1 MESINNSSDKKDIV
15 IKSFKVQGLDLIVIK
30 PDGTSSKIPNG
41 LSDIIL
47 GNITLTNENGNS
59 ISQDEIISSI
69 KMNIGVDSVYIKEQF
84 SSDFVKINDNEKIED
99 DIENDSQK
107 FIEKLD
113 ALNKKNEELAE
124 IVSGLELIN
133 ENQEAQINASL
144 AKLAEANSQLE
155 QQAKAK
161 AQAADKQEEAAT
173 QPSVSPS
180 LQPAPP
186 SSSVSTSSSASK
198 PKDNNAAILP
208 PSTVYISGKLS
219 EESDSGKAGDHI
231 TQNNTPTFTGTV
243 SLDSNAYLMIGGTR
257 YPITADNNG
266 NWVLQITPPLK
277 DGVHDYEL
285 GASRGNEAPILVKG
299 QLTIDTALNTLT
311 ADIDVHADSGTLGD
325 KLTHHSQPTFTGVSE
340 AGSTVVLTIDK
351 QVLTTVADE
360 KGIWRVTVGNLLQDD
375 QYTYHVT
382 ATDAAG
388 NQNTTTNT
396 LTIKT
401 TAPEITATLDGGNGF
416 LTNQTQ
422 PMLMGK
428 TEAGLTVKVSI
439 DGQEYSAQA
448 DDQGNWSLQILQGL
462 PDGNHL
468 FSVKVMDA
476 AGNQS
481 TVTDSIVVDT
491 RKPSATAKLTSES
504 DSGKEGDNIT
514 RDPQPVLTGSTK
526 PDSAIRIIFDG
537 NSYPV
542 TTEADGSWHL
552 TLPTLTQDGNYDYQV
567 HVTDLAG
574 NESSF
579 NGFFTLDTTVENVT
593 VGLDTQTDSGAVG
606 DKLTNNKQPI
616 FSGSAEANS
625 KITLNI
631 AGQILTT
638 VADENGV
645 WDISV
650 KQPLPEGLSKYQ
662 VTAVDA
668 AGNQKTVEDT
678 VIIKT
683 SLPNATTILEG
694 GHGFLTN
701 QTTPTL
707 SGKTEA
713 NATIKVTIG
722 KHEYSSKAD
731 ENGDWSLQ
739 ISDALTDGSHLLTVK
754 VTDNVGNQSVFME
767 NVQID
772 TVPPSAD
779 AGIKAESDT
788 GLIGDNITQKIQPF
802 ICGVTKPYSTVII
815 NLPGYAGGTRERIAD
830 ENGYWEVRP
839 TVPQSDNTSTYTVTV
854 TDLAGNTSSYQGQY
868 TIDTQIALTVDLDPA
883 SQSDT
888 VFDGQTTHLARPQIS
903 GTSDPGAKI
912 TGQFKDTTKIV
923 YADQDGKWSLVFDVD
938 ANTDT
943 GNTYTITASDIAG
956 NEKTITKDFNFL
968 PILVGAERSPEL
980 TAKLHIDSD
989 SGIQGDNIT
998 NVNTPKFEGIAT
1010 AGASITLN
1018 INGVDYPATADM
1030 TTGEWTVT
1038 TKPLPE
1044 GNNSYV
1050 VTATHPDYSKPT
1062 EVHGHTFVDTISPS
1076 SIITLTLETDS
1087 GTQGNFITSNR
1098 NPVFTGKS
1106 EVGCTV
1112 TLTLNNQT
1120 VSMLTDSN
1128 GEWSLTLPNE
1138 LPESFSGRFEV
1149 SITDV
1154 AGNLYTEEGQL
1165 VIDNTMPVLSDIK
1178 FTSPYNNYYST
1189 WYSNDKTP
1197 TFTGKVSPGSS
1208 LEFSFD
1214 MAFNSKTYP
1223 QHFTITDI
1231 DENGNWSF
1239 TLPEGMIQGNTNYYY
1254 RINNMEFKATSPSGV
1269 ETTEKFHP
1277 SGIHIKDAAVTI
1289 TGGVA
1294 AQSSST
1300 GSEDQHLTF
1309 SRNPVLQG
1317 SVTDGEKMSGYID
1330 IGNKQYKLSFS
1341 SDSKKWYVVLPSD
1354 TQLLLGENNYT
1365 LTMTDIY
1372 GSKFEYSSYVTVSDF
1387 KYWLD
1392 PDCDS
1397 GKLGDH
1403 VTNTTKPVYKGIAEI
1418 GAKLSVKVNGV
1429 LYLIDVD
1436 NNGEWSFEVPITGNG
1451 DYQIEFIQANNG
1463 VIVAKNTLTI
1473 DTIAPEY
1480 IDGSV
1485 YSGNAHPGT
1494 LVANNNEFHIF
1505 LNYKT
1510 PVDYYTIE
1518 INNQT
1523 ITHNRVEKPFDGNS
1537 TQIGGVLKLP
1547 NGVHHGKVIAY
1558 DKAGNILEHE
1568 IIIPVLAGDQ
1578 AINPPKIS
1586 VGLHDKLLI
1595 SESDKHVAF
1604 NNNTLKLIGTTTP
1617 GSNIEVMDAQGH
1629 LLGTTQANNDGVW
1642 ELQLS
1647 ESLIPI
1653 GILHDES
1660 IQLVVNVKDLLDR
1673 ESQLNFNL
1681 TYDNQPPEITGAVD
1695 DVLLEDIQQININT
1709 PTFSGE
1715 TEAYADVKLTIGPHV
1730 FTTTAGS
1737 DGKWHYTIPPETPLD
1752 DGSYLYKI
1760 EATDVLGQVSTQKVN
1775 GNLIVK
1781 TTAFISGGLDPNE
1794 DSGIQ
1799 DDGITHFNKPKFE
1812 GITEPNAIVRLIFD
1826 NKIAFAYE
1834 TIADEQG
1841 QWVIEVTSKLEDG
1854 PHDYVITTKDLQQGI
1869 SGQISGKLT
1878 IDTIAPEGLI
1888 GGVVDHQDLMIKD
1901 HILTNN
1907 TTPTFSGFAEPG
1919 ANLQLMFG
1927 QSVFALI
1934 EVDKQGQWT
1943 YTFPQPFPDGEYEY
1957 TIIMEDIAGNL
1968 SSTGLTGKVVID
1980 TTPPLLTLD
1989 IAGVDA
1995 NNGKNQITTN
2005 HKKPVFSG
2013 TSEEYVKIV
2022 LMIDGKSYKE
2032 ATVDAS
2038 GKWEIAVTDEW
2049 EDKAYQYEVIAVDGS
2064 GNEVKNSGT
2073 ITVDTVAPTLVDSGA
2088 VNPNTLKTEESIV
2101 TNSSTPTFKGSS
2113 EAGSVITVEIGG
2125 NLYDNIPTNEKGEW
2139 SFTVPPSV
2147 LKDGLHKYT
2156 ITATDVAGNQSA
2168 SQKGTITVDT
2178 VAPTLVDS
2186 GAVNPNTLKT
2196 EESIVTNSS
2205 TPTFKGSSEAGSV
2218 ITVEIGGNLYDNI
2231 PTNEKGEWSFT
2242 VPPAV
2247 LQDGLHKYT
2256 ITATDVAGNQSAPQ
2270 KGQITVDTVAP
2281 TLVDSGAVNPNTLK
2295 AEESIVTNSSA
2306 PTFKGSSEAGSVI
2319 RIDIGGSSF
2328 KDIPTNEKG
2337 EWSFTVPPAVL
2348 QDGLHKYTITATDV
2362 AGNQSAPQ
2370 KGQITVDTVAPTLVD
2385 SGAVNPN
2392 TLKAEESIVTNSSA
2406 PTFKGSSEAGSVIT
2420 VEIGGN
2426 SYKDIQVN
2434 GKGEWSFT
2442 VPPSV
2447 LKDGLHKYTITAT
2460 DVAGNQSAPQKGQ
2473 ITVDTV
2479 APTLVDSGAVNPN
2492 TLKTEESIVTNSST
2506 PTFKGSSE
2514 AGSVIT
2520 VEIGGNLY
2528 DNIPTN
2534 EKGEWSFTVPPAVL
2548 QDGLHKYTITATD
2561 VAGNQS
2567 APQKGTIT
2575 VDTLN
2580 SSLPPTKSNELTSA
2594 FMQLPEVDN
2603 NLSTEDIHF

>member
-84 SSDFVKINDNEKIED
+84 SSDFVEMNDNEEIED

-514 RDPQPVLTGSTK
+514 QDPQPVLTGSTK
-526 PDSAIRIIFDG
+526 PDSTIRIIFDG

-593 VGLDTQTDSGAVG
+593 VALDTQTDSGAVG

-616 FSGSAEANS
+616 FSGTAEANS

-645 WDISV
+645 WDILV
-650 KQPLPEGLSKYQ
+650 KQPLPEGLYKYQ

-707 SGKTEA
+707 SGKTKA

-779 AGIKAESDT
+779 AAMKAGTDT
-788 GLIGDNITQKIQPF
+788 GVIGDNITQNIQPF

-830 ENGYWEVRP
+830 ENGYWEVRL

-903 GTSDPGAKI
+903 GTSEPGAKI

-968 PILVGAERSPEL
+968 PILVGAERIPEL

-1010 AGASITLN
+1010 AGASITLT
-1018 INGVDYPATADM
+1018 INGVDYPTTADM

-1062 EVHGHTFVDTISPS
+1062 EVHGHTFVDTTPS
-1076 SIITLTLETDS
+1076 VPTIHLTDNTDS
-1087 GTQGNFITSNR
+1087 GIKGDFITNNR
-1098 NPVFTGKS
+1098 RPIFTGKG
-1106 EVGCTV
+1106 EPGQEITI
-1112 TLTLNNQT
+1112 TLNNIT
-1120 VSMLTDSN
+1120 VSTIIDSN
-1128 GEWSLTLPNE
+1128 GNWQLKFDKE
-1138 LPESFSGRFEV
+1138 LPEKFMGDFKIT
-1149 SITDV
+1149 SIDA
-1154 AGNLYTEEGQL
+1154 AGNLFERIDTL
-1165 VIDNTMPVLSDIK
+1165 VIDNTLPLLDKITLDINYVWYRGAHATNVLTPIFKGKIDPDTK
-1178 FTSPYNNYYST
+1178 ADMLFTFTANGRPYSYRITDVGKDGT
-1189 WYSNDKTP
+1189 WYLQIPPGLFKEGQRYSVDNI
-1197 TFTGKVSPGSS
+1197 KV
-1208 LEFSFD
+1208 
-1214 MAFNSKTYP
+1214 T
-1223 QHFTITDI
+1223 
-1231 DENGNWSF
+1231 
-1239 TLPEGMIQGNTNYYY
+1239 
-1254 RINNMEFKATSPSGV
+1254 ATSSSGNVSV
-1269 ETTEKFHP
+1269 ENFHYKGLWVMKGDQVLT
-1277 SGIHIKDAAVTI
+1277 SH
-1289 TGGVA
+1289 VA
-1294 AQSSST
+1294 ADSSST
-1300 GSEDQHLTF
+1300 GESHDYSSFTRKPNLF
-1309 SRNPVLQG
+1309 
-1317 SVTDGEKMSGYID
+1317 GEITGNNTYHQLSGHIF
-1330 IGNKQYKLSFS
+1330 IGGNKYPITI
-1341 SDSKKWYVVLPSD
+1341 SDNGAKWYFNAPD
-1354 TQLLLGENNYT
+1354 TLMLSSGDNSYT
-1365 LTMTDIY
+1365 VTLNDGY
-1372 GSKFEYSSYVTVSDF
+1372 GSSQDF
-1387 KYWLD
+1387 TFNVVVNELKYWLD
-1392 PDCDS
+1392 VDTDS
-1397 GKLGDH
+1397 HVLGDH

-1436 NNGEWSFEVPITGNG
+1436 NNGEWSFEVPITGDG

-1494 LVANNNEFHIF
+1494 LVANNNKFHIF

-1537 TQIGGVLKLP
+1537 TQIGGVLTLP

-1558 DKAGNILEHE
+1558 DKAGNILEHD

-1737 DGKWHYTIPPETPLD
+1737 DGKWNYTIPPETPLD

-1834 TIADEQG
+1834 TIADDQG

-2022 LMIDGKSYKE
+2022 LMIDGKPYKE

-2088 VNPNTLKTEESIV
+2088 V
-2101 TNSSTPTFKGSS
+2101 
-2113 EAGSVITVEIGG
+2113 
-2125 NLYDNIPTNEKGEW
+2125 
-2139 SFTVPPSV
+2139 
-2147 LKDGLHKYT
+2147 
-2156 ITATDVAGNQSA
+2156 
-2168 SQKGTITVDT
+2168 
-2178 VAPTLVDS
+2178 
-2186 GAVNPNTLKT
+2186 
-2196 EESIVTNSS
+2196 
-2205 TPTFKGSSEAGSV
+2205 
-2218 ITVEIGGNLYDNI
+2218 
-2231 PTNEKGEWSFT
+2231 
-2242 VPPAV
+2242 
-2247 LQDGLHKYT
+2247 
-2256 ITATDVAGNQSAPQ
+2256 
-2270 KGQITVDTVAP
+2270 
-2281 TLVDSGAVNPNTLK
+2281 
-2295 AEESIVTNSSA
+2295 
-2306 PTFKGSSEAGSVI
+2306 
-2319 RIDIGGSSF
+2319 
-2328 KDIPTNEKG
+2328 
-2337 EWSFTVPPAVL
+2337 
-2348 QDGLHKYTITATDV
+2348 
-2362 AGNQSAPQ
+2362 
-2370 KGQITVDTVAPTLVD
+2370 
-2385 SGAVNPN
+2385 
-2392 TLKAEESIVTNSSA
+2392 
-2406 PTFKGSSEAGSVIT
+2406 
-2420 VEIGGN
+2420 
-2426 SYKDIQVN
+2426 
-2434 GKGEWSFT
+2434 
-2442 VPPSV
+2442 
-2447 LKDGLHKYTITAT
+2447 
-2460 DVAGNQSAPQKGQ
+2460 
-2473 ITVDTV
+2473 
-2479 APTLVDSGAVNPN
+2479 
-2492 TLKTEESIVTNSST
+2492 
-2506 PTFKGSSE
+2506 
-2514 AGSVIT
+2514 
-2520 VEIGGNLY
+2520 
-2528 DNIPTN
+2528 
-2534 EKGEWSFTVPPAVL
+2534 
-2548 QDGLHKYTITATD
+2548 
-2561 VAGNQS
+2561 
-2567 APQKGTIT
+2567 
-2575 VDTLN
+2575 
-2580 SSLPPTKSNELTSA
+2580 
-2594 FMQLPEVDN
+2594 
-2603 NLSTEDIHF
+2603 